1 VQFFYIMFRHK
12 SCQSG
17 FINLLQEV
25 AHVLDLARENKMTVN
40 LLKTVELVFRRP
52 NIFDYLI
59 LSAMSDVGRVAA
71 AKLLGFHLK
80 QNLNFS
86 QRVDAVVT
94 TCNQG
99 CSLGLDVSVSR
110 RSRDVPYVSS
120 RLVSEEF
127 SNVSVSSRSR
137 G

>member
-1 VQFFYIMFRHK
+1 MAVFVSGCFISSIKSTAQLHSIAGNANSALIMLLCSTLK
-12 SCQSG
+12 LNCGSSG
-17 FINLLQEV
+17 NANPNSNPNHTL
-25 AHVLDLARENKMTVN
+25 NSSST
-40 LLKTVELVFRRP
+40 ELFQLVT
-52 NIFDYLI
+52 
-59 LSAMSDVGRVAA
+59 
-71 AKLLGFHLK
+71 HL
-80 QNLNFS
+80 
-86 QRVDAVVT
+86 
-94 TCNQG
+94 QG